1 MWESTEITL
10 EAGRTVKVAVLCD
23 GIPVSYRQVIDHWR
37 TDKYFR
43 RFFIGLLAKAPFAA
57 YFFETP
63 PVSEGTAD
71 QSFEFVLV
79 GTPQLADVQADS
91 RAFSDHFKSA
101 CSDDDVVAFP
111 NLSGDA
117 LLVTPCPRVPSAGY
131 PHLAVF
137 SRNAPLPQQHALWR
151 RVGQLVAQR
160 VDEQP
165 LWVSTSGLG
174 VYWLHIRLDSS
185 PKYYTFE
192 PYRAA

>member
-1 MWESTEITL
+1 MWASTEITI
-10 EAGRTVKVAVLCD
+10 ETGRTVKVAVLCD

-43 RFFIGLLAKAPFAA
+43 QFFIGLLAKAPFAA

-63 PVSEGTAD
+63 PVNEVTAD

-79 GTPQLADVQADS
+79 GSPQLADVRADAQAF
-91 RAFSDHFKSA
+91 ADHFKST
-101 CSDDDVVAFP
+101 CSNDDVVAFP

-117 LLVTPCPRVPSAGY
+117 LLVAPCPRAFCAGY
-131 PHLAVF
+131 PHLAAF

-151 RVGQLVAQR
+151 RVGQLVTQR
-160 VDEQP
+160 VDEHP

-174 VYWLHIRLDSS
+174 VYWLHIRLDSD